1 MNQHILIID
10 GGTTTTYSKDGMD
23 RLDPTQKAGPPGAP
37 CGANNILAKLRLA
50 SISLP
55 TLN

>member
-1 MNQHILIID
+1 MENHWRTIGEPQR
-10 GGTTTTYSKDGMD
+10 TQKMDGMD